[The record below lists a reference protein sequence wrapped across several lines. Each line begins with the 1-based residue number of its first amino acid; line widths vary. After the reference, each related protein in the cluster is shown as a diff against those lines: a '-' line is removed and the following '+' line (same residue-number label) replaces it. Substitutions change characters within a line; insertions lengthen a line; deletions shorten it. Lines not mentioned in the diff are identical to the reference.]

1 MGPVASILLLRDSR
15 WRTASGRWARPASC
29 ATKHRVFL
37 KQAVRRCDDQAVDKA
52 SGFAVPV
59 QGAERD
65 GFVAGPRRSKTRP
78 VRVRRRGNIN
88 FELPEETPGRDVAP
102 LAIVA
107 MAVCFNLWILRA
119 EILPVLFPN
128 DSSVHLS
135 MVRWALDRIRDGHVP
150 FDGWYPYL
158 GLGSSLFHHYQSL
171 PHNLTAVLALGIG
184 ADWAFS
190 IMLYV
195 LLATW
200 PISVYLGARLL
211 GWERWVAAAA
221 ALVSSLLASTPGYGY
236 ELGSYAWR
244 GWGLWSQLWAMWLMP
259 LAWGF
264 SWRAV
269 SQSKPTRY
277 AVAALVV
284 GLTAAFHF
292 LSGYLAFLVLGVW
305 VLIRPGEFLRRLG
318 RAVLVGLGALL
329 IISWVVVPLLLDSR
343 WTSQS
348 QYLRGKYWLDS
359 FGARRVLGWLFT
371 GQLFDGTRTIPV
383 ISALV
388 GVGAIVCISRFRHDE
403 RARALLGVMLLSLLL
418 FFGRPTLGPALKL
431 LPGSSDLL
439 LHRYIMGVHMA
450 GILLAGVGAAWLSL
464 IVLGAMRRL
473 MPQVARPATA
483 AAVVL
488 LGMGVLAPAWA
499 ERWGTFDR
507 QGGDWI
513 RQQRTVDA
521 SPDAVIHSLVQEA
534 QARGPGRVYAG
545 MWHDSC
551 TAAMEGL
558 VAGCQALLGYQ
569 VDSIGFSLRT
579 TSLASDFEANFDD
592 TNPAQYDL
600 FNVRYVILPAGRQP
614 SVPASLI
621 EQEGGAALWE
631 VETSGYVDVVD
642 TVPPPI
648 AANRSDLYQQ
658 AGFFLQSDLLAQGRY
673 PTVAFADEPA
683 APPTLNRG
691 EQPPGA
697 AGSVE
702 FEDDA
707 LADGTVTVQVVANRP
722 AMVVLKSSFDP
733 RWQVIVDGVPLGPQM
748 VAPSF
753 VGRTVPPG
761 PHTLVFR
768 YQPFPSYDVLF
779 SIGALAFLGLWFGPG
794 ILSRGRGRSH
804 PAPDEH

>member
-1 MGPVASILLLRDSR
+1 MASP
-15 WRTASGRWARPASC
+15 GGWARPASR
-29 ATKHRVFL
+29 ATEHRPFL
-37 KQAVRRCDDQAVDKA
+37 KQPLALCDYQVVDETKR
-52 SGFAVPV
+52 FAVPIRE
-59 QGAERD
+59 AERE
-65 GFVAGPRRSKTRP
+65 GFVVGSRRP
-78 VRVRRRGNIN
+78 EPWPARVRSRLNIR
-88 FELPEETPGRDVAP
+88 FELPEEGQARTWAP
-102 LAIVA
+102 LGIVA
-107 MAVCFNLWILRA
+107 IAVGFNLWFLRA
-119 EILPVLFPN
+119 EILPVLYPN
-128 DSSVHLS
+128 DASVHLS
-135 MVRWALDRIRDGHVP
+135 MVRWALDRIRDGHLP

-171 PHNLTAVLALGIG
+171 PHTLTAVLALGTG

-221 ALVSSLLASTPGYGY
+221 ALVSPLLASTPGYGY
-236 ELGSYAWR
+236 EFGSYAWR
-244 GWGLWSQLWAMWLMP
+244 GYGMWSQLWAMWLMP

-305 VLIRPGEFLRRLG
+305 VLIRPGEFRKRLG
-318 RAVLVGLGALL
+318 RAALVGFGAVL

-348 QYLRGKYWLDS
+348 QYLRGKYWFDS
-359 FGARRVLGWLFT
+359 FGARRVLAWLFT
-371 GQLFDGTRTIPV
+371 GQLFDGTRTIPL

-388 GVGAIVCISRFRHDE
+388 GVGTVVCISRFRRDE

-418 FFGRPTLGPALKL
+418 FVGRPTLGPALKL

-450 GILLAGVGAAWLSL
+450 GILLAGVGAAWLGL
-464 IVLGAMRRL
+464 MALGAMRGL
-473 MPQVARPATA
+473 MPHVARLAPAA
-483 AAVVL
+483 VVVL
-488 LGMGVLAPAWA
+488 LGLGVFAPVGA
-499 ERWGTFDR
+499 ERWGAFER
-507 QGGDWI
+507 QSGEWI

-521 SPDAVIHSLVQEA
+521 GRGAVVRSLVQEA

-545 MWHDSC
+545 VWADSC
-551 TAAMEGL
+551 KAYMEGL

-569 VDSIGFSLRT
+569 VDGIGFSLRT
-579 TSLASDFEANFDD
+579 TSLSSDFEANFDD
-592 TNPAQYDL
+592 ANPAQYDL
-600 FNVRYVILPAGRQP
+600 FNVRYVILPSGRHP
-614 SVPASLI
+614 PVPASLI
-621 EQEGGAALWE
+621 EQDGGAALWE
-631 VETSGYVDVVD
+631 VQTSGYVDVVD
-642 TVPPPI
+642 TVPPAI
-648 AANRSDLYQQ
+648 AANRSNLYQQ
-658 AGFFLQSDLLAQGRY
+658 AGFFLQSDLLARGRY
-673 PTVAFADEPA
+673 PTIAFAGEPA
-683 APPTLNRG
+683 APPTLSG
-691 EQPPGA
+691 EEQPTGP

-707 LADGTVTVQVVANRP
+707 LADGVVTVQVVANRP
-722 AMVVLKSSFDP
+722 AMVILKSSFDP
-733 RWQVIVDGVPLGPQM
+733 RWQVIVDGVPLAPQM

-753 VGRTVPPG
+753 VGRTVPVG
-761 PHTLVFR
+761 PHTVVFR
-768 YQPFPSYDVLF
+768 YQPFPYYDVLF
-779 SIGALAFLGLWFGPG
+779 PIGALAFIALWFGQVPAARAR
-794 ILSRGRGRSH
+794 SRRRLPREATIDGSS
-804 PAPDEH
+804 

>member
-1 MGPVASILLLRDSR
+1 MGTPAKRLTER
-15 WRTASGRWARPASC
+15 RP
-29 ATKHRVFL
+29 FL
-37 KQAVRRCDDQAVDKA
+37 KQAVRLCDYQVVDETKR
-52 SGFAVPV
+52 FAVPIRE
-59 QGAERD
+59 AERE
-65 GFVAGPRRSKTRP
+65 GFVVGPRP
-78 VRVRRRGNIN
+78 AEPWPARVRLRLNIR
-88 FELPEETPGRDVAP
+88 FELPEDGAARTWAP
-102 LAIVA
+102 LGIVA
-107 MAVCFNLWILRA
+107 MAVGFNLWLLRA
-119 EILPVLFPN
+119 EVLPALYAN
-128 DSSVHLS
+128 DASVHLS
-135 MVRWALDRIRDGHVP
+135 MVRWALDRIGDGHLP

-171 PHNLTAVLALGIG
+171 PHTLTAVLALGTG

-221 ALVSSLLASTPGYGY
+221 ALVSPLLASTPGYGY

-244 GWGLWSQLWAMWLMP
+244 GYGMWSQLWAMWLMP

-305 VLIRPGEFLRRLG
+305 VLIRPGEFRKRLG
-318 RAVLVGLGALL
+318 RAALVGLGAVL

-348 QYLRGKYWLDS
+348 QYLRGKYWFDS
-359 FGARRVLGWLFT
+359 FGARRVLAWLFT
-371 GQLFDGTRTIPV
+371 GQLFDGARTIPV
-383 ISALV
+383 ISVLV
-388 GVGAIVCISRFRHDE
+388 GVGTVVCISRFRRDE

-450 GILLAGVGAAWLSL
+450 GILFAGVGGAWLGLATLGLLRRFTPKAAPAFRASAVV
-464 IVLGAMRRL
+464 VLG
-473 MPQVARPATA
+473 
-483 AAVVL
+483 
-488 LGMGVLAPAWA
+488 LAILAYPWA
-499 ERWGTFDR
+499 ERWWAFSR
-507 QGGDWI
+507 QDYAWV

-521 SPDAVIHSLVQEA
+521 MQGAAVRSLVQEA
-534 QARGPGRVYAG
+534 KARGPGRMYSG
-545 MWHDSC
+545 MLKGECEDYRL
-551 TAAMEGL
+551 GL
-558 VAGCQALLGYQ
+558 VPVCEALLAY
-569 VDSIGFSLRT
+569 DADIIGFSLRT
-579 TSLASDFEANFDD
+579 TSLSSDFEVNFDD
-592 TNPAQYDL
+592 TKLAQYDL
-600 FNVRYVILPAGRQP
+600 FNVRYVILPSGQHP

-621 EQEGGAALWE
+621 EQDGGAALWE
-631 VETSGYVDVVD
+631 VQTSGYVNVVD
-642 TVPPPI
+642 TVPPAI
-648 AANRSDLYQQ
+648 AANRSNLYQQ

-673 PTVAFADEPA
+673 PTVAFAGEPA
-683 APPTLNRG
+683 APPTLSG
-691 EQPPGA
+691 EEQPSGP

-707 LADGTVTVQVVANRP
+707 LADGVVTVQVVANRP
-722 AMVVLKSSFDP
+722 AMVILKSSFDP
-733 RWQVIVDGVPLGPQM
+733 RWQVIVDGVPLAPQM

-753 VGRTVPPG
+753 VGRTVPAG
-761 PHTLVFR
+761 PHTVVFR
-768 YQPFPSYDVLF
+768 YQPFPYYDVLF
-779 SIGALAFLGLWFGPG
+779 PIGALAFIGLWFGPG
-794 ILSRGRGRSH
+794 LAARARSRRRLPREATTDGSSG
-804 PAPDEH
+804 